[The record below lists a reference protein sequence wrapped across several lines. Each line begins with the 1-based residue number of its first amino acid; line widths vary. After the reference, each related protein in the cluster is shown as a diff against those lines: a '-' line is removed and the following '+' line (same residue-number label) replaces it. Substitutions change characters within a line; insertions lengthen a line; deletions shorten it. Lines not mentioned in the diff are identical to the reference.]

1 MAAQPLD
8 TLAAERWAR
17 LRDDVRRCE
26 LRRGAWYPVLS
37 VAPDE
42 AVLVVRRRGV
52 IIPLAYLEIT
62 HARPNRWTFLSRDG
76 YAVCPNCAERVAVG
90 QPPARMRCGRCH
102 GSFEMEPA
110 AQIVATA

>member
-37 VAPDE
+37 VASDE

-62 HARPNRWTFLSRDG
+62 QTRPRALRSLPQLRRPRRGRTTARADALRQVSGGF
-76 YAVCPNCAERVAVG
+76 
-90 QPPARMRCGRCH
+90 
-102 GSFEMEPA
+102 
-110 AQIVATA
+110 